1 MPRPAVVQFGCAQL
15 GVVEENEAKGHVDD
29 FDKANVGGPRCFADK
44 HLLRQPSISIQ
55 PHLHNFPARP
65 ATRRYESRGES
76 QSAGLGA
83 RWDQWDGYRGD
94 FWNRFFKEESMLILT
109 RKLNEGIVIGDDIRI
124 EVVRISANAVRIGV
138 AAPRNTPVHRAELR
152 LNLFTGEAHGEGT
165 VDEQSGDIV

>member
-1 MPRPAVVQFGCAQL
+1 
-15 GVVEENEAKGHVDD
+15 
-29 FDKANVGGPRCFADK
+29 
-44 HLLRQPSISIQ
+44 
-55 PHLHNFPARP
+55 
-65 ATRRYESRGES
+65 
-76 QSAGLGA
+76 
-83 RWDQWDGYRGD
+83 
-94 FWNRFFKEESMLILT
+94 MLILT